1 MKKDYKDEKNWR
13 LGGIAC
19 VPIPEGIEVFVDM
32 ILIVSKKCFSYWH
45 EDKTSYKILMYFSA
59 NIYNK
64 TRINDKF
71 CFRSDLLSFLSVFFF
86 FLFCLW
92 GRMAGGGV
100 RRLYAR
106 SLSWQWPEARSWPQL
121 YVIVPCAFG
130 TFLSLSSTILPV
142 FGIHVTDIITS

>member
-86 FLFCLW
+86 SFLFVGED
-92 GRMAGGGV
+92 GRGRGTEVVCQVSLLAM
-100 RRLYAR
+100 AR
-106 SLSWQWPEARSWPQL
+106 SQELATAIRNSTLCLRDI
-121 YVIVPCAFG
+121 YPCHPPFYQ
-130 TFLSLSSTILPV
+130 FLEST
-142 FGIHVTDIITS
+142 